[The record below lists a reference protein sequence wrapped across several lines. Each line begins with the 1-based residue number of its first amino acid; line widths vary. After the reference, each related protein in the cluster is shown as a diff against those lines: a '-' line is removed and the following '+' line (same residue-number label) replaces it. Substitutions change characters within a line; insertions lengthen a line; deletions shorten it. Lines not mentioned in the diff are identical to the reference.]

1 MASEIWKCVIYVDN
15 KWGVFPIILRTIIIS
30 KKKTDE
36 AIKSWLTLMDK
47 GAIQKEVELIKKNLK
62 KMFGLKLNRRMRF
75 KTSSLQ
81 TK

>member
-15 KWGVFPIILRTIIIS
+15 KWGIFPIILRTIIIS
-30 KKKTDE
+30 KKKTRWSNKIMANTDGQGCHTE
-36 AIKSWLTLMDK
+36 GSR
-47 GAIQKEVELIKKNLK
+47 VNKKDLK
-62 KMFGLKLNRRMRF
+62 KMFGLTLNRRMRF